1 MIPQIK
7 EAPKAPPAAESIA
20 QARQL
25 FKANSQ
31 GGLIYDNLP
40 KRTKAMIC
48 FGARLSQA
56 HIDMKLSDMDEVS
69 RAKVYRL
76 VNEFY
81 HDVKPLITVPL
92 SQFK

>member
-7 EAPKAPPAAESIA
+7 PVPKAPPAAESIA

-25 FKANSQ
+25 FNANSK

-48 FGARLSQA
+48 FGARLGQS
-56 HIDMKLSDMDEVS
+56 HIDMKLSEMDEVS
-69 RAKVYRL
+69 RAKVHRL